1 MVTAINMRGG
11 APNED
16 TPQVALSQVPLLLSP

>member
-1 MVTAINMRGG
+1 MVTTINIRGG